1 MTNFNFDN
9 FIYARAPIP
18 AGGEGG
24 PLNAAEPL
32 YASIP
37 LLIEINRAPAGACAG
52 PPYCYGLFLDN
63 VSQSFFD
70 LGDERLGRERRP
82 LRLRRAVRRA
92 RLLRDGRR
100 GRGRRSAPVH
110 HA

>member
-24 PLNAAEPL
+24 PLNPAEPL

-37 LLIEINRAPAGACAG
+37 LLIEINRAPVGAFAG

-63 VSQSFFD
+63 VSQSYFD
-70 LGDERLGRERRP
+70 LGSERHRP
-82 LRLRRAVRRA
+82 RATTATSSA
-92 RLLRDGRR
+92 RCSA
-100 GRGRRSAPVH
+100 RSTTT
-110 HA
+110 